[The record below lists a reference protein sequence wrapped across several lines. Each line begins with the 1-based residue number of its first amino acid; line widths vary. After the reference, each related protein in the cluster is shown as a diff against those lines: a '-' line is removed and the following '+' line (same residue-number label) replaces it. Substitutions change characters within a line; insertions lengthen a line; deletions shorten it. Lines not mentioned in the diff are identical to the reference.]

1 MMEKVNLK
9 IEHINESLL
18 LPNIIGKRR
27 CLYLFLNIGL
37 KAVKGF
43 IAYSNK
49 FSYNRRTVYL
59 GGP

>member
-1 MMEKVNLK
+1 M
-9 IEHINESLL
+9 
-18 LPNIIGKRR
+18 

-59 GGP
+59 GGPQWKENQLF